1 MDTDEECMMHSKSD
15 NKKIMEELFQFV
27 LSRYRIGLE
36 TSMKGSAFVF
46 DCVHLLCYKCH
57 EINLNWDESYINSH
71 NWVKNRKST
80 INSINKKENKC
91 FQCFQ
96 YAVTVT
102 LNHEKIGV
110 HYQKIKTKPFIDRY
124 NWEGINFP

>member
-15 NKKIMEELFQFV
+15 NKKIMIDDKADKVMEELFQFV

-57 EINLNWDESYINSH
+57 EINLN
-71 NWVKNRKST
+71 
-80 INSINKKENKC
+80 
-91 FQCFQ
+91 
-96 YAVTVT
+96 
-102 LNHEKIGV
+102 
-110 HYQKIKTKPFIDRY
+110 
-124 NWEGINFP
+124 

>member
-46 DCVHLLCYKCH
+46 DCVYLLCYKCH
-57 EINLNWDESYINSH
+57 EINLNEMSH
-71 NWVKNRKST
+71 
-80 INSINKKENKC
+80 I
-91 FQCFQ
+91 
-96 YAVTVT
+96 
-102 LNHEKIGV
+102 
-110 HYQKIKTKPFIDRY
+110 
-124 NWEGINFP
+124 